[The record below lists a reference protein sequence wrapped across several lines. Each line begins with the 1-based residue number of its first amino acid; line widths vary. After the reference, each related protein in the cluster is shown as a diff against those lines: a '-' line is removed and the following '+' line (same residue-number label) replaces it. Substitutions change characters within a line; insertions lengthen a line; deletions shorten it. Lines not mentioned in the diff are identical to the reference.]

1 MINMEINL
9 SKRLLS
15 ILENIDL
22 CLGDFLDIGSDH
34 GLLPIS
40 LYYKNYPFKIYASEN
55 KKGPFNIL
63 SKSIESYSLKDKIT
77 PLYGDGLDVYKKG
90 IKQVSI
96 SGMGGLNIINI
107 ISNGLK
113 NKDLDIQMFILEPQ
127 KDTSKVRKYLESI
140 KYKCIKEFYIEE
152 KEKIYPIM
160 IYIKGEEIIDNELYY
175 EYGKLPLI
183 NKDKVLINYL
193 NKSKLRYNQILLESN
208 NIEIK
213 NKLESIDEALKVCS
227 M

>member
-1 MINMEINL
+1 MEINL
-9 SKRLLS
+9 SNRLSS
-15 ILENIDL
+15 ILENIDFSI
-22 CLGDFLDIGSDH
+22 GDFLDIGSDH

-63 SKSIESYSLKDKIT
+63 SSSIESYLLKDKII

-113 NKDLDIQMFILEPQ
+113 NKDLDIDMFILEPQ
-127 KDTSKVRKYLESI
+127 KDTCKVRKYLESI

-160 IYIKGEEIIDNELYY
+160 IYIKGEEIIDNQLYY

-183 NKDKVLINYL
+183 NKDKILIDYL
-193 NKSKLRYNQILLESN
+193 KKSKIRYEQILSKSDNVL
-208 NIEIK
+208 IK
-213 NKLESIDEALKVCS
+213 NKLKKIEKALKICS